1 MNLKVIYLFQKPAWK
16 FLFLLFYG
24 MILSGCISHPPLV
37 VATPTADIET
47 VDEFFARCPT
57 TDEVARVNSDLTL
70 YFDYDPTVGTLVCE
84 AANSSANLT
93 ALQKRAYQTVYV
105 MRLLHFSHPL
115 PWTEKP
121 LYDWLVDVI
130 DGIRF
135 VKGGLSHCCEP
146 ENIIVIAL
154 NENSLIL
161 QTDQWIVNGEK
172 HGLMNATLLYAHEA
186 RHNEGVL
193 HTCTTRHGDDNTLDK
208 MGAWAIQ
215 YYLALWIAQY
225 GDHSSL
231 AATGV
236 DANAYRL
243 AALQDAEVTRLTR
256 FCKEIYIEPT
266 TTLMP

>member
-1 MNLKVIYLFQKPAWK
+1 MVMNLKVIYLFQKPAWK

-161 QTDQWIVNGEK
+161 QTGQWIVNGEK
-172 HGLMNATLLYAHEA
+172 RGLMNATLLYTPMKPGTMREFYIPAPPAMETTTPSIKWVPG
-186 RHNEGVL
+186 RFNITLPYGLHNMEITVPSL
-193 HTCTTRHGDDNTLDK
+193 L
-208 MGAWAIQ
+208 
-215 YYLALWIAQY
+215 LALMPTLIAWQPC
-225 GDHSSL
+225 
-231 AATGV
+231 
-236 DANAYRL
+236 RM
-243 AALQDAEVTRLTR
+243 R
-256 FCKEIYIEPT
+256 K
-266 TTLMP
+266 